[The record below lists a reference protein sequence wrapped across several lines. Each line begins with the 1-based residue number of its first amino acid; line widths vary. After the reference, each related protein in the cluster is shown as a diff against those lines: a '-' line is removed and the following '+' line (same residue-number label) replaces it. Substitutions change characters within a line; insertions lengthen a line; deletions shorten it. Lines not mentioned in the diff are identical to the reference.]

1 MCLTSDFKSQGVTSH
16 SELSEYSFYLPLIQA
31 WALAAAAA
39 AAAAKSLQSC
49 PILWDPI
56 DGTREAYNLEPTA
69 TNPGVYL
76 SDQMARKE
84 KPNENQ
90 GGQTQSL
97 STS

>member
-1 MCLTSDFKSQGVTSH
+1 MCLISDFKSLGVNSH

-39 AAAAKSLQSC
+39 AKSLQSC
-49 PILWDPI
+49 PTLCDPI

-69 TNPGVYL
+69 TNPGVCL

-84 KPNENQ
+84 KPNANQ
-90 GGQTQSL
+90 RGQTKSL

>member
-49 PILWDPI
+49 LILCDPI
-56 DGTREAYNLEPTA
+56 YGTREAYNLEPTA
-69 TNPGVYL
+69 TNPGVCL

-90 GGQTQSL
+90 GGRTQSL

>member
-1 MCLTSDFKSQGVTSH
+1 MCLISDFKSLGVNSH

-39 AAAAKSLQSC
+39 AKLLQSC
-49 PILWDPI
+49 PTLCDPI

-69 TNPGVYL
+69 TNPGVCL

-84 KPNENQ
+84 KPNANQ
-90 GGQTQSL
+90 RGRTKSL

>member
-1 MCLTSDFKSQGVTSH
+1 MCLISDFKSLGVTSH

-39 AAAAKSLQSC
+39 AKSLQSC
-49 PILWDPI
+49 PTLCDPI

-69 TNPGVYL
+69 TNPGVCL

-84 KPNENQ
+84 KPNANQ
-90 GGQTQSL
+90 RG
-97 STS
+97 

>member
-1 MCLTSDFKSQGVTSH
+1 MCLISDFKSLGVNSH

-39 AAAAKSLQSC
+39 AKSLQSC
-49 PILWDPI
+49 PTLCDPI

-69 TNPGVYL
+69 TNPGVCL

-84 KPNENQ
+84 KPNANQ
-90 GGQTQSL
+90 RGRTKSL